1 MRTTFPGEVLWRL
14 SSAVHMLWYLSSTS
28 ALWDTVVP
36 DMQGA
41 QELVNSHTASK
52 WQRQGSN
59 QHLIPI
65 LLLLP

>member
-1 MRTTFPGEVLWRL
+1 MRTPLPGEVLWRL
-14 SSAVHMLWYLSSTS
+14 SSAVHMLWYLSCTS

-41 QELVNSHTASK
+41 QELVNSHRASK

-59 QHLIPI
+59 QHLLPI